1 MSCATQS
8 KICAI
13 TAATKKYESIAKKK
27 KKSMIK

>member
-1 MSCATQS
+1 MSCAIQS

-27 KKSMIK
+27 KKGMIK